1 MKLLLQTIIILI
13 IFLKTGNLLSDNNLF
28 DVNNIILEKKNNDSN
43 KKLANKA
50 IKKGFDQLIKRVLLK
65 EDVKKVSNLKFSNI
79 RELVTYYNISDNN
92 EEDSNKLSFNVS
104 FDRNKMHDLF
114 LNKGISYSDIK
125 DKDFFILPI
134 EIKRDEIFIFTNN
147 YFYKNWNEINQDF
160 LIDFIL
166 PIENIEIIQL
176 INQSGKNLL
185 DINLNSLFKE
195 FPNSNIA
202 IALIEENKV
211 NEKKIYLNTRIQ
223 NKIISKSLTI
233 KKNEKDNLKFNQKII
248 FEVKE
253 KIIDLVKSQNLIDI
267 GTPSFLNVKLNL
279 DKKNNLVLINSK
291 IKNIDLIENV
301 FVQEFNKNYVNLKI
315 KYLGKIEKIIN
326 KLKNKGISLKLIN
339 DQWFIKTM

>member
-43 KKLANKA
+43 KKLANRA

-65 EDVKKVSNLKFSNI
+65 EDVKKVSNLNFSNI

-104 FDRNKMHDLF
+104 FDRNKMHNLF

-211 NEKKIYLNTRIQ
+211 SEKKIYLNTRIQ

-267 GTPSFLNVKLNL
+267 STPSFLNVKLNL

-326 KLKNKGISLKLIN
+326 KLNNKGISLKLIN

>member
-147 YFYKNWNEINQDF
+147 YFT
-160 LIDFIL
+160 
-166 PIENIEIIQL
+166 
-176 INQSGKNLL
+176 
-185 DINLNSLFKE
+185 
-195 FPNSNIA
+195 
-202 IALIEENKV
+202 
-211 NEKKIYLNTRIQ
+211 KIGMKLTR
-223 NKIISKSLTI
+223 T
-233 KKNEKDNLKFNQKII
+233 F
-248 FEVKE
+248 
-253 KIIDLVKSQNLIDI
+253 
-267 GTPSFLNVKLNL
+267 
-279 DKKNNLVLINSK
+279 
-291 IKNIDLIENV
+291 
-301 FVQEFNKNYVNLKI
+301 
-315 KYLGKIEKIIN
+315 
-326 KLKNKGISLKLIN
+326 
-339 DQWFIKTM
+339 